1 MRLEA
6 DPPAPAGNAERP
18 LGVLVVV
25 CYALFF
31 GVLNASAL
39 GVVLPDI
46 ARDLEVEIGQLGWIM
61 IGFLLVYGVAIPFYG
76 KLADMHG
83 ARPLFLLGVGIFAVG
98 SLLSALAGSFEL
110 LLGARLIQAAGGAAV
125 PGLGMALASRAYG
138 PESRGTILG
147 VIGATIGAGAAIGPL
162 LGGALADLWGWE
174 SIFLSNTAAALA
186 IPVVI
191 KVLPRDGETA
201 GGDLDV
207 LGGLL
212 LGATVVGLVLAPS
225 EGSRSGWLSPLAV
238 LGGVMAVAGFAALAW
253 QQRRS
258 AAPFIP
264 REFVGDAKFV
274 AFVTMSLLVMAANA
288 GPLIGLPIMLAAFN
302 GSTPLEIGVVLLP
315 AAVLTGLS
323 GVVSGRLVDRVGA
336 RALARAGGLLML
348 VAVLALSSAAGGA
361 AWQISLY
368 AGLLGL
374 GFGLVNTPLA
384 TAVSRAVRA
393 QLLASGLGINSM
405 LFFVGGS
412 LGAAALLAFST
423 AGGTAS
429 LNPLHDG
436 AAAGFSDGLLALA
449 LALLVLLYLTSRL
462 PVGVPVEAPVPEWRP
477 DCSVPWAPELGR
489 AVVVGEVQR

>member
-1 MRLEA
+1 M
-6 DPPAPAGNAERP
+6 
-18 LGVLVVV
+18 VV

-264 REFVGDAKFV
+264 R
-274 AFVTMSLLVMAANA
+274 
-288 GPLIGLPIMLAAFN
+288 
-302 GSTPLEIGVVLLP
+302 
-315 AAVLTGLS
+315 
-323 GVVSGRLVDRVGA
+323 
-336 RALARAGGLLML
+336 
-348 VAVLALSSAAGGA
+348 
-361 AWQISLY
+361 
-368 AGLLGL
+368 
-374 GFGLVNTPLA
+374 
-384 TAVSRAVRA
+384 
-393 QLLASGLGINSM
+393 
-405 LFFVGGS
+405 
-412 LGAAALLAFST
+412 
-423 AGGTAS
+423 
-429 LNPLHDG
+429 
-436 AAAGFSDGLLALA
+436 
-449 LALLVLLYLTSRL
+449 
-462 PVGVPVEAPVPEWRP
+462 
-477 DCSVPWAPELGR
+477 
-489 AVVVGEVQR
+489 